1 MQASS
6 QAQSKCR
13 CASTSREIASFVTRL
28 IPMPLLG
35 SRRCREIAA
44 TIVRER
50 EECAL
55 RLFDREP
62 GRSPPPEQRGRTAV
76 DLSSLERT
84 NSASFSRQLDYGA
97 ERSGSGHG
105 GLCHRSF
112 PALLLDTA
120 RIEAGK
126 APCQPCIL
134 LHVDWLPIPE
144 EQPFVPSCT
153 RTTSR
158 IGHAASTPH
167 QKPETHSASLGCA
180 FWGFCDLSVH
190 IVAGSSFSCETRRKC
205 LPTDHLH

>member
-13 CASTSREIASFVTRL
+13 CSSTSREIASFVTRL

-50 EECAL
+50 GECAL
-55 RLFDREP
+55 RLFDRKP
-62 GRSPPPEQRGRTAV
+62 GRSPPPDQRGRRAV

-84 NSASFSRQLDYGA
+84 NSASFNRQLDYGA

-112 PALLLDTA
+112 PALWLDTA

-144 EQPFVPSCT
+144 EQP
-153 RTTSR
+153 
-158 IGHAASTPH
+158 
-167 QKPETHSASLGCA
+167 
-180 FWGFCDLSVH
+180 
-190 IVAGSSFSCETRRKC
+190 
-205 LPTDHLH
+205 